1 MNFVRISMMVAALLA
16 SLGIAGWQGGTDSSN
31 LAPGSDTLDG
41 QIYDVGGTSSDR
53 QGGVRFTCNAC
64 G

>member
-1 MNFVRISMMVAALLA
+1 MNFVRISLMVAALLA
-16 SLGIAGWQGGTDSSN
+16 SLGIAGWQGDNASSR

-41 QIYDVGGTSSDR
+41 QIYDVGGTSADR
-53 QGGVRFTCNAC
+53 DGPVPFTCSAC